1 MMKPFVI
8 RGSTPILVI
17 LISLL
22 SFVLIS
28 FSVVG
33 LCVLVGES
41 TPAGVFIPC
50 SVLLILIFV
59 VGIIMFCKELFAYFS
74 KVIIDE
80 KNIMWI
86 RPFKKRCS
94 FAVGQLSFWGCVSY
108 APRST
113 MIYFCAEDA
122 DNVMAY
128 FKTHQKECY
137 RIFGA
142 DRYEKMKNSSVGQLQ
157 LAVGTYIRK
166 HLSGTEN
173 LFVLRYGSV
182 QRTKSLVR
190 IIQRDAMITGP
201 WLIDTASDWQQVIR
215 YHPE

>member
-86 RPFKKRCS
+86 RPFKKKMLVCCGTTFFLGLCFICAPEYYDLFLRRRC
-94 FAVGQLSFWGCVSY
+94 
-108 APRST
+108 R
-113 MIYFCAEDA
+113 
-122 DNVMAY
+122 
-128 FKTHQKECY
+128 
-137 RIFGA
+137 
-142 DRYEKMKNSSVGQLQ
+142 
-157 LAVGTYIRK
+157 
-166 HLSGTEN
+166 
-173 LFVLRYGSV
+173 
-182 QRTKSLVR
+182 
-190 IIQRDAMITGP
+190 
-201 WLIDTASDWQQVIR
+201 
-215 YHPE
+215 